1 MADFW
6 LVLFLF
12 IPNKYVGEVWRP
24 EEVVLAHRFSQKFD
38 LQMIV
43 IRCDLCMIRLLC
55 RAVRSDTKNSY
66 DLKSTA

>member
-38 LQMIV
+38 LLMCVTLGI
-43 IRCDLCMIRLLC
+43 
-55 RAVRSDTKNSY
+55 AVWFVS
-66 DLKSTA
+66 

>member
-38 LQMIV
+38 LSA
-43 IRCDLCMIRLLC
+43 
-55 RAVRSDTKNSY
+55 RAAT
-66 DLKSTA
+66 TAYRG